1 MRPTGRPVDG
11 LYKCLDETGEGG
23 ESFFPHTKKQL
34 QVHDRRGRR
43 ERNFPYGGL
52 EVSIPATRSDHPG
65 FNSRPRPGASPQS
78 CLMGDRLQTR
88 VTGAFALF
96 CEQIALLLTKNVS
109 IAQKPMS

>member
-52 EVSIPATRSDHPG
+52 EVSIPATRSDRPG
-65 FNSRPRPGASPQS
+65 FDSRPGASPQG
-78 CLMGDRLQTR
+78 CLMGDQTR
-88 VTGAFALF
+88 ATGAFALF

-109 IAQKPMS
+109 IAKKPMS